1 MSNLLLQKTPE
12 TSKSQEHQLLL
23 EQRLDLR
30 KNGESEKLHFEGE
43 TILKPITR
51 TQKRSKIVE
60 ISRKFKQ
67 LMQKCNINTALNLL
81 TNNMGLG
88 ILPLDQKTTSQLVLK
103 NPQKSCLRGY
113 LNQSTNSE
121 SPHGLI

>member
-30 KNGESEKLHFEGE
+30 KNSESEKLHFEGE

-103 NPQKSCLRGY
+103 NPQNSCLR
-113 LNQSTNSE
+113 
-121 SPHGLI
+121 

>member
-30 KNGESEKLHFEGE
+30 KNGEFEKLHFEGE

-113 LNQSTNSE
+113 LNQWKIAKIH
-121 SPHGLI
+121 PV